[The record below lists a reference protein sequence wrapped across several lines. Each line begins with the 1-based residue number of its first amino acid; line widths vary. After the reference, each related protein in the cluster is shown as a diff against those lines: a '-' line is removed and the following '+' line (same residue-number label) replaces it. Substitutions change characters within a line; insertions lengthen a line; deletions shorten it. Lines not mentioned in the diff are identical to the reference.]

1 MEKKEEEEQ
10 KQNTAGRKRSYSDH
24 NMVKLAYRFNKKKL
38 EESKENKNIFSKD
51 ISEFISIINE
61 LSVSLPNFFDY
72 LKKYFSSLQMKISL
86 LIQQI
91 NSIKNNVNIIISDEN
106 IKNIKEENE
115 KDEEFNLLFNNFDS
129 INNLELFIKKKKEE
143 LITLLNDSIIKD
155 INNKYNSFKLEKNKL
170 FIRLQN
176 IINDIIK
183 IKGNIDLVIDKSKN
197 IEDLEM
203 QKNNSDDLKVLQNF
217 FTSFEKEYNSVLSEL
232 KNLNQ
237 NTLTF
242 INEDLNKYFDLYLK
256 INEEI
261 KEEINRIMIGNKI
274 SCEDDNKFLVDKI
287 KNSNKKMQKDIKQYI
302 LLNNDNRI
310 NESMKSKSLLSRIG
324 DAMLIAPEYFILF
337 NNFDND
343 DEDKTKKHEEEDNY
357 NKNDLLILKNVFN
370 DLEREKVLSD
380 ESLNNLFGILGNVP
394 DKRKYINLCL
404 HFVKYINENR
414 KLVYNNIEN
423 FIFGNNMLNVICHN
437 CPFNKISSENNS
449 NKEFEKNYKFYQ
461 IMDNI
466 IRIGNDS
473 LIGNQYMC
481 TLLKNIDILKD
492 IKTFK
497 YSFKS
502 HLISEIKNSLNI
514 IKKNINPFQN
524 VIDLFNNKIYSSLNK
539 YDFIEEIGLDN
550 YIESYKNLSLNE
562 KISFNLN
569 EFLKIVHNC
578 LKKYIIYMANYNVEY
593 STMLKFIKSLN
604 DYFPFLKDNFVKFY
618 LIFYKSSFNSIKK
631 YLFRAKIEDIKIL
644 KKIKYSKENNKK
656 EENFDSNAIE
666 IKKKKLILKNIL
678 PFLDIKNKIDLIHLN
693 KKLKMRQYIYK
704 NILIS
709 NQLSIEKR
717 IEIWKIILNCE
728 KIENNKFR
736 EILKDSKESEDF
748 KVIMDDTKRT
758 FLLNKDKEKTQ
769 NIVKNIL
776 CCFISKN
783 NYNIKYCQGM
793 NFMVAF
799 LYDLTNN
806 EELTFNLF
814 KSLIENTELKT
825 IYDKKF

>member
-115 KDEEFNLLFNNFDS
+115 KDEDFNLLFNNFDS

-261 KEEINRIMIGNKI
+261 KEEINRIIIGNKI
-274 SCEDDNKFLVDKI
+274 SCEDENKFLVDKI

-337 NNFDND
+337 NNFENE
-343 DEDKTKKHEEEDNY
+343 DEDKTKKHEE
-357 NKNDLLILKNVFN
+357 
-370 DLEREKVLSD
+370 D
-380 ESLNNLFGILGNVP
+380 E
-394 DKRKYINLCL
+394 
-404 HFVKYINENR
+404 
-414 KLVYNNIEN
+414 
-423 FIFGNNMLNVICHN
+423 
-437 CPFNKISSENNS
+437 
-449 NKEFEKNYKFYQ
+449 
-461 IMDNI
+461 
-466 IRIGNDS
+466 
-473 LIGNQYMC
+473 
-481 TLLKNIDILKD
+481 
-492 IKTFK
+492 
-497 YSFKS
+497 
-502 HLISEIKNSLNI
+502 
-514 IKKNINPFQN
+514 
-524 VIDLFNNKIYSSLNK
+524 
-539 YDFIEEIGLDN
+539 
-550 YIESYKNLSLNE
+550 
-562 KISFNLN
+562 
-569 EFLKIVHNC
+569 
-578 LKKYIIYMANYNVEY
+578 
-593 STMLKFIKSLN
+593 
-604 DYFPFLKDNFVKFY
+604 
-618 LIFYKSSFNSIKK
+618 
-631 YLFRAKIEDIKIL
+631 
-644 KKIKYSKENNKK
+644 
-656 EENFDSNAIE
+656 
-666 IKKKKLILKNIL
+666 
-678 PFLDIKNKIDLIHLN
+678 
-693 KKLKMRQYIYK
+693 
-704 NILIS
+704 
-709 NQLSIEKR
+709 
-717 IEIWKIILNCE
+717 
-728 KIENNKFR
+728 
-736 EILKDSKESEDF
+736 
-748 KVIMDDTKRT
+748 
-758 FLLNKDKEKTQ
+758 
-769 NIVKNIL
+769 
-776 CCFISKN
+776 
-783 NYNIKYCQGM
+783 
-793 NFMVAF
+793 
-799 LYDLTNN
+799 
-806 EELTFNLF
+806 
-814 KSLIENTELKT
+814 
-825 IYDKKF
+825 

>member
-10 KQNTAGRKRSYSDH
+10 KQNTVGRKRSYSDH

-380 ESLNNLFGILGNVP
+380 ESLNNLFGILGNVS

-437 CPFNKISSENNS
+437 CPF
-449 NKEFEKNYKFYQ
+449 
-461 IMDNI
+461 
-466 IRIGNDS
+466 
-473 LIGNQYMC
+473 
-481 TLLKNIDILKD
+481 
-492 IKTFK
+492 
-497 YSFKS
+497 
-502 HLISEIKNSLNI
+502 KNSKKI
-514 IKKNINPFQN
+514 IN
-524 VIDLFNNKIYSSLNK
+524 
-539 YDFIEEIGLDN
+539 
-550 YIESYKNLSLNE
+550 
-562 KISFNLN
+562 
-569 EFLKIVHNC
+569 
-578 LKKYIIYMANYNVEY
+578 
-593 STMLKFIKSLN
+593 FIK
-604 DYFPFLKDNFVKFY
+604 
-618 LIFYKSSFNSIKK
+618 
-631 YLFRAKIEDIKIL
+631 
-644 KKIKYSKENNKK
+644 
-656 EENFDSNAIE
+656 
-666 IKKKKLILKNIL
+666 
-678 PFLDIKNKIDLIHLN
+678 
-693 KKLKMRQYIYK
+693 
-704 NILIS
+704 
-709 NQLSIEKR
+709 
-717 IEIWKIILNCE
+717 
-728 KIENNKFR
+728 
-736 EILKDSKESEDF
+736 
-748 KVIMDDTKRT
+748 
-758 FLLNKDKEKTQ
+758 
-769 NIVKNIL
+769 
-776 CCFISKN
+776 
-783 NYNIKYCQGM
+783 
-793 NFMVAF
+793 
-799 LYDLTNN
+799 
-806 EELTFNLF
+806 
-814 KSLIENTELKT
+814 
-825 IYDKKF
+825 